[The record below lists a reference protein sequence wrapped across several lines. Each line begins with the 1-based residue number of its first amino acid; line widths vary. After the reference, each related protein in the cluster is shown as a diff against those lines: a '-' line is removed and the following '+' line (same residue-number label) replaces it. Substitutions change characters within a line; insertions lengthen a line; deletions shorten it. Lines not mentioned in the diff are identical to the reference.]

1 MEKTKNTKLKKQLSS
16 RHITMLALGGAIG
29 AGLFKGSGEA
39 IGIAGPSVLIAF
51 LIGGCVLFIV
61 MNGLGK
67 LVLDGGDTQH
77 GLSGLVRPF
86 LGSHS
91 ADFVDWVYYS
101 MWTINIIAEAVAAA
115 SFLQLWFPHIPTW
128 AFVLIL
134 AVLTTLIN
142 LYSVRLFAETE
153 YWLAFAKI
161 SVIILLIIFGI
172 YLVGQQML
180 GHGIFPTLQNI
191 TNHGGFA
198 PHGMKGVI
206 NSLLVVIYSYGGSEL
221 IAITVSEADDPKKAI
236 PKAIRRVMGR
246 IVSFYII
253 PLFLLLIIFPWNNLA
268 GTTVSPFVMVFE
280 KMNIPFAPDIVNF
293 VIVLALFSSINSGVY
308 ASSRLLYFRL
318 KDKKGPANKLA
329 VLNRH
334 HVPQRSVLFCASI
347 LYLGVVLSYFVG
359 DELFGYLAGSL
370 SYTVLVIWIM
380 ISAAAF
386 ILSLKRGTLFAKYM
400 NLLALVI
407 LGLILIGILLTNSI
421 GVTVLTALLYLII
434 FFSYRKKNDSFA
446 MQKG

>member
-61 MNGLGK
+61 MNG
-67 LVLDGGDTQH
+67 LDGGDTQH

-180 GHGIFPTLQNI
+180 GHGVFPTLQNI

-198 PHGMKGVI
+198 PPGMKGVI

-236 PKAIRRVMGR
+236 PKAIRGVMGR

-386 ILSLKRGTLFAKYM
+386 ILSLKRGTLFAKCM

>member
-206 NSLLVVIYSYGGSEL
+206 NSLLVGIYSYGGSEL

-236 PKAIRRVMGR
+236 PKAIRGVMGR